1 MFCRSILPAAA
12 ILLTASGYLSG
23 QEKRNLS
30 LDEAV
35 NLALGKN
42 HLLNIKKLVVEE
54 KRQKVNEDRVKYMP
68 VIGIGG
74 TYQYNSN
81 LQELT
86 IEQGRFGQLPLGGVM
101 IPLPATNEVFS
112 LGKHNVYNAGVTIYQ
127 PLTQLGKINAGVRYS
142 RTEMEIASAEEARAA
157 TLVRQGVEKLF
168 FGLLILQKQ
177 IEEAEY
183 KSLIAKVRLHDAESA
198 LAAGKTVESGIYGL
212 SAALA
217 DEQQNLLKLRIQYDD
232 YAADLVQLTGL
243 DPSIII
249 VPEPVSLEDIEKK
262 SAVSDTA
269 LRVNGAENFDIRLAM
284 LTRMKADNSIRASK
298 FSYLPDL
305 GILGGYTYQQ
315 GIDIYPRNNTYIGAS
330 LKWNLND
337 MLSNRMVE
345 KQRILARQQ
354 AEENI
359 LNIREQV
366 DRDIAKARRKL
377 IHSQEL
383 ISVAWKVVEY
393 RKEDLKVQSDRRNS
407 GLSLEADLLSAKAS
421 LAKAESDLYA
431 AQLNYRIALTELK
444 ILTGTY

>member
-1 MFCRSILPAAA
+1 MFCRSILPAAV
-12 ILLTASGYLSG
+12 ILLTASGHLSG

-183 KSLIAKVRLHDAESA
+183 KSLIAKVRLHDAGSA

-269 LRVNGAENFDIRLAM
+269 IRINGAENFDIKLAM
-284 LTRMKADNSIRASK
+284 LTKIKADNSIRASK

-377 IHSQEL
+377 IHYQEL
-383 ISVAWKVVEY
+383 ISVAWKVMEY